1 MKAVPKVE
9 RAGIGALIEEFVGP
23 LIGVPL
29 DSCRHDANAA
39 FALAEVLLGS
49 DRGIVG
55 QGLDRTAAV
64 ADLPL
69 RDRIERADR
78 QPTRQPAGHLR
89 GADDVAR
96 SR

>member
-1 MKAVPKVE
+1 MKAVPEVE

-23 LIGVPL
+23 LVGVPV

-55 QGLDRTAAV
+55 QGLDRTTAV
-64 ADLPL
+64 ANLPL

-78 QPTRQPAGHLR
+78 QPTRQPARDLR
-89 GADDVAR
+89 GAGDVTR
-96 SR
+96 GR